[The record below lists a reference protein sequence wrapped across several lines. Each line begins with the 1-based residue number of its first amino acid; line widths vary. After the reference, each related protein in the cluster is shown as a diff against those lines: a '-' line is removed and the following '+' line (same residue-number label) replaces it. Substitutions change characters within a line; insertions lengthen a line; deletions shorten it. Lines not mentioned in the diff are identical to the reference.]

1 MGDFNIGLLSV
12 LEIDTNSS
20 KQAINN
26 KLPDLEKLLNKV
38 KVEIEAD
45 TSNSTS
51 SINKAIETLNN
62 NNKLDKVQVALD
74 VDKEKSISNIKLAL
88 SEINKNFKD
97 TVDVQVRTKLDANSL
112 KNVNKAM
119 GNTSKPKDIDI
130 DVKSKIDNNTL
141 KEIKEIEGAYIG
153 VASQYRNIG
162 ELNKLLEKNTSD
174 RLTHEMTGI
183 KGANAELTKYE
194 VKLKQINDLG
204 KQTGTQSF
212 TYKLNPDESLSL
224 EKARLS
230 DKNDE
235 SSKRALETVNRLR
248 DEEIKK
254 VNKLAADGKISVA
267 QANELLN
274 KYKAIN
280 LEKIEKSNLK
290 THFDKENSEIKK
302 VADGYKQQNELLS
315 KQERLIYQIE
325 SAERRMADSID
336 KNATKRLKQNIAGLN
351 DNGNGKF
358 NKDAAYQLNQFQN
371 EFRGVRAEAER
382 ATRSQLGFVES
393 FRQAMIKFPVW
404 MGASTLFF
412 GAIQSGKMFIQ
423 TITDIDSKMIT
434 LAKVMDSGTNLEAI
448 FMKANDAALQF
459 GQTISGVLD
468 VYAEFARQGI
478 KGDELTQF
486 GNAAL
491 MIANVGELD
500 AAKASEYLT
509 SMSAQWETS
518 GKDAMG
524 QVDSLN
530 EVSNKYAT
538 TVEKLAQGQA
548 KAGSTAKS
556 MGLTFDETNAVI
568 GTLTAKTKQSGD
580 EIGNFMKATLP
591 KLYNG
596 TGRST
601 LEGLGINMKDE
612 NGNLKSAIA
621 LLEEASVKVKN
632 LDKDQ
637 RAAVI
642 KGLGGVYHYQR
653 MQVLLEDL
661 GKVDSMYKSIKDT
674 SENSGGSALAEN
686 AKYMESMEAKI
697 NRAKVAME
705 QLAVALGDA
714 FLKSGMLDGI
724 RMVTELLA
732 GLTKTIT
739 DAGSAAPI
747 IGGLM
752 GALSLFSKNVRSGFE
767 GARQSLADY
776 IMTQNSLTPIRNDK
790 GMVTGIETA
799 TGQLH
804 EFNKA
809 QKDVSVSALA
819 SSGALGKNSVAITAQ
834 TAATRIA
841 EGATRAFWVSL
852 KAIGSATLIG
862 VALTGVSF
870 VLEKL
875 INKFNEGKV
884 AVEQFEQ
891 QQQQL
896 KTGIESQG
904 ADNITKTIDEYKRLQ
919 ESVNNGSIDS
929 SGMEKY
935 KNVSN
940 ELANLFP
947 DLVSGEGQF
956 GSNVNDNSEIM
967 KSRVSIM
974 EQQLKVQQLI
984 NAEKA
989 KEQQEDLMK
998 TAAKS
1003 QDDTYGNHNFGRNKI
1018 DEAKAMLQGT
1028 QGNYTSGN
1036 AEVQK
1041 TLQNIDTQIQKVK
1054 DLKTATD
1061 AQKSA
1066 EEALA
1071 KAKESGSSSADLTA
1085 LQARVDTT
1093 KKLTEATS
1101 TAYNANLIAMQG
1113 LQTQYMSS
1121 VSAITSQN
1129 DNLGSNAD
1137 AVMSRISASI
1147 IGSTDSAK
1155 KAEQAMLQFQNAL
1168 SKDEG
1173 FRQKMEAYT
1182 KAVQNFKETA
1192 KSGGD
1197 TTQAVEQ
1204 VRQAYAGVAKEIERV
1219 SQSGDSAKVFDK
1231 SSEANQL
1238 STALDQLN
1246 NEFLGIKDSSK
1257 KAANGVDESSQA
1269 MQENEEQANATKEAN
1284 EKLANSMRDMAS
1296 NQELVGKAIDEMNNG
1311 NLSWE
1316 TMADLAEQYGDQ
1328 VLALAGDEEAL
1339 TNFLMTQRDRETQNF
1354 KDNMQ
1359 AKLGASEEYYQAVAG
1374 QGTELYNHMKDVYGI
1389 DMGNYKNMNEFK
1401 AKVGDLWANGTDK
1414 QQASLVDAVAKH
1426 YGVDVSNFGTLAE
1439 KKQAVENKLMTV
1451 LGDKWKEYI
1460 NYIADTTNQTFAA
1473 IGEEAQLL
1481 QTGLSMSTAAG
1492 ALPAGLGA
1500 LGNVGIGLMDKVGQ
1514 MNFGIN
1520 ETFKEDAV
1528 FQSATAAMT
1537 DLTNVAGNLGDGL
1550 ENLSD
1555 AGDKA
1560 GKGLGNTGKAGKSAG
1575 KGLKD
1580 AADGAKKTAKEA
1592 EQAGIEV
1599 EKLYKTFQ
1607 VQTYVADK
1615 LALAMDKLNYQLEK
1629 QQTNTQKY
1637 ATWSQKYRDS
1647 LKEENK
1653 LIDEKNKNLD
1663 QQIKLLDEQIKNGKI
1678 NEYGL
1683 VSSDMNVG
1691 YYNYK
1696 ANNLSDGKSANVS
1709 FSGAT
1714 GSTNQQKTW
1723 SFLKGKGLSDAQVAG
1738 IMGNI
1743 EQESRFNASAE
1754 QMKGKHNGGK
1764 GLVQWDGARR
1774 NKLYDFAK
1782 KKGKAWT
1789 DIEVQLEYLWKELNS
1804 TEAAALTYLRRTTSA
1819 TQAAQVF
1826 QQKFE
1831 RAGTPNQGA
1840 RNSAASKYYNQFKGQ
1855 SSFASN
1861 GSTTSYN
1868 KLAGK
1873 GLVDYAGAKLNN
1885 DPWGRYAGGGTHHG
1899 RDISAAGI
1907 GGKNIRAAKDGVVTF
1922 AGWTGGGNTISI
1934 FDGTNTYTYMH
1945 MQKPTPLKKGQT
1957 VRAGDTVGKVGTT
1970 YGAGGFSTGDHLHVQ
1985 VNKGKTGSFKNTFTG
2000 ANAAIDPQKNGYL
2013 KVAGSSNFNINTS
2026 AGNPYTGNAD
2036 AAYVE
2041 QLNAQEQARL
2051 SEIEQAVKASNDAEA
2066 MKQKV
2071 DEARKRLYDM
2081 QLERVKN
2088 SGAKE
2093 ENLYKIHK
2101 SSVEQY
2107 DHFKELQSAQT
2118 AKLQYEL
2125 NKIEFEKGR
2134 NNNAWRKK
2142 NSQVQTSKDQ
2152 EKQWENQKIKYINKA
2167 LKDKKLFAKDT
2178 VYKDEFEKMRRD
2190 AEGSI
2195 RDIEENKRQIL
2206 AEIANSLVDEIIED
2220 FDKMNT
2226 DFEKQLS
2233 SAQRRNSKRDSE
2245 KDSDAKAMVKD
2256 IQKQSQIYT
2265 LRSQQAKFTISQ
2277 LQAQLKGSK
2286 KNAELQKK
2294 IKDKIN
2300 ELNNV
2305 YEDSLVSAHQAVV
2318 EAADLDIQRVQNLN
2332 AKRLKDG
2339 QAKLIK
2345 ADYDSNFISQ
2355 EYQTDLYRKN
2365 QVEKL
2370 KGIRDEKVALE
2381 KNKKELEAQYKL
2393 YKHLPSQARK
2403 IKDAI
2408 DETTNSL
2415 KENAKNI
2422 HVIRQDLANATIQT
2436 IKTIYQKQLEVATKA
2451 YDKEYSEYEKM
2462 INKKL
2467 KLIDDEAQEET
2478 YAKDIKDKTEQLTKL
2493 RDEIAQRAGDDSL
2506 ANQKKLKD
2514 LREQLKTQEE
2524 DYDAYLRNKAR
2535 EERKKALQEELSDK
2549 NEQINKQKEDLN
2561 TAYQD
2566 LLENTRLFN
2575 SIQETL
2581 MQGQMD
2587 KYKLMIEDLSK
2598 FVNDNMKDIGYSVS
2612 QNILDALNSTFNS
2625 LQQIKPEL
2633 TNENKTTTPV
2643 PQSSLKPTVRPEAI
2657 TSAIK
2662 AVNSLTPNAVSLATS
2677 KIASATLPTNIT
2689 KPQTVTNNNT
2699 QAQALVNI
2707 ENFNGTQSET
2717 DKLVGDLKVAMD
2729 KQGINL

>member
-20 KQAINN
+20 KQAIN
-26 KLPDLEKLLNKV
+26 KSIDALEKQINTV
-38 KVEIEAD
+38 RVEIEAD
-45 TSNSTS
+45 TKNSIA
-51 SINKAIETLNN
+51 SINKAVKSLNMN
-62 NNKLDKVQVALD
+62 NSLHGIKVALD
-74 VDKEKSISNIKLAL
+74 VDKEKSIKNIKSAL
-88 SEINKNFKD
+88 SDINKSFKD

-130 DVKSKIDNNTL
+130 DVKSNVNKGSL

-153 VASQYRNIG
+153 VAKQYRNID
-162 ELNKLLEKNTSD
+162 ELNKVLAKNTSD

-183 KGANAELTKYE
+183 KGANGELTKYE
-194 VKLKQINDLG
+194 TKLKQINDLG
-204 KQTGTQSF
+204 KVTGTQSF

-224 EKARLS
+224 EKARLTN
-230 DKNDE
+230 KNDE

-254 VNKLAADGKISVA
+254 VNDLIAKGKISIT
-267 QANELLN
+267 QANDLIA

-280 LEKIEKSNLK
+280 YEKIEKSNLK
-290 THFDKENSEIKK
+290 THFDKESSEIKK
-302 VADGYKQQNELLS
+302 VADGYKQQNELLL
-315 KQERLIYQIE
+315 QQQRLIYQIE
-325 SAERRMADSID
+325 SAERKMADSID

-351 DNGNGKF
+351 DNGSGKF

-423 TITDIDSKMIT
+423 TIKDIDSQMIT
-434 LAKVMDSGTNLEAI
+434 LAKVMDSGTDLESI

-491 MIANVGELD
+491 IAANVGEID
-500 AAKASEYLT
+500 AKKASEYLT

-530 EVSNKYAT
+530 EISNKYAT

-568 GTLTAKTKQSGD
+568 GALTAKTKQSGD
-580 EIGNFMKATLP
+580 EIGNFMKAVLP
-591 KLYNG
+591 KLYVG
-596 TGRST
+596 TGKAT
-601 LEGLGINMKDE
+601 IEDLGIDMKGAD
-612 NGNLKSAIA
+612 GQLKGAMQ
-621 LLEEASVKVKN
+621 LLEEVSQKIKGI
-632 LDKDQ
+632 DKDQ
-637 RAAVI
+637 QAAIVR
-642 KGLGGVYHYQR
+642 GLGGTYHYQR
-653 MQVLLEDL
+653 MQVLLDDL
-661 GKVDSMYKSIKDT
+661 GKADSMYKSIKET

-697 NRAKVAME
+697 NKAKVAME

-732 GLTKTIT
+732 GLTKVIT
-739 DAGSAAPI
+739 DAGSAAPL

-752 GALSLFSKNVRSGFE
+752 GALSLFSKNVRTGFE

-790 GMVTGIETA
+790 GMVTGIESA

-804 EFNKA
+804 QFNKA

-819 SSGALGKNSVAITAQ
+819 SSGALGKNSASIVANT
-834 TAATRIA
+834 TVTRIA

-891 QQQQL
+891 QQQQVKQAVSSMGTDEINKL
-896 KTGIESQG
+896 ISSYDTLQQKMNSGQSFNTDE
-904 ADNITKTIDEYKRLQ
+904 AKEYKDVTNQ
-919 ESVNNGSIDS
+919 
-929 SGMEKY
+929 
-935 KNVSN
+935 
-940 ELANLFP
+940 LANVFP
-947 DLVSGEGQF
+947 DLVTGENQYGTALNGNKATLENRIDLVKQQIDLEKQLANQKAIEEGKEASKEYQNRAKKIGGKGWFDGYTPETELKSDTNTSTHTELDDRIAKVKKLQDAQKILKDVQKDLSEATKNNDKDEIARLQIKADGLNKYITQKGEQRAAENAAIQAQAQVFNAQVQSMKDGTYTFGNSALNTF
-956 GSNVNDNSEIM
+956 GSIS
-967 KSRVSIM
+967 SII
-974 EQQLKVQQLI
+974 QQTAKNAGSAESSFKAFNNTLI
-984 NAEKA
+984 NDSGFAA
-989 KEQQEDLMK
+989 KMK
-998 TAAKS
+998 TYEGALKSFQEAKTESARVDMLPALTKAYEEVARAVLEAAKS
-1003 QDDTYGNHNFGRNKI
+1003 AG
-1018 DEAKAMLQGT
+1018 
-1028 QGNYTSGN
+1028 
-1036 AEVQK
+1036 
-1041 TLQNIDTQIQKVK
+1041 
-1054 DLKTATD
+1054 
-1061 AQKSA
+1061 
-1066 EEALA
+1066 
-1071 KAKESGSSSADLTA
+1071 
-1085 LQARVDTT
+1085 
-1093 KKLTEATS
+1093 
-1101 TAYNANLIAMQG
+1101 
-1113 LQTQYMSS
+1113 
-1121 VSAITSQN
+1121 
-1129 DNLGSNAD
+1129 
-1137 AVMSRISASI
+1137 
-1147 IGSTDSAK
+1147 
-1155 KAEQAMLQFQNAL
+1155 L
-1168 SKDEG
+1168 SKDAMNQLKQSLESSIEAETG
-1173 FRQKMEAYT
+1173 FESTVSKSGKVTIDAT
-1182 KAVQNFKETA
+1182 KAIKEKSKATA
-1192 KSGGD
+1192 D
-1197 TTQAVEQ
+1197 NTLITNENT
-1204 VRQAYAGVAKEIERV
+1204 
-1219 SQSGDSAKVFDK
+1219 DSMEK
-1231 SSEANQL
+1231 Q
-1238 STALDQLN
+1238 
-1246 NEFLGIKDSSK
+1246 
-1257 KAANGVDESSQA
+1257 KAAG
-1269 MQENEEQANATKEAN
+1269 EE
-1284 EKLANSMRDMAS
+1284 LANSMDEAARK
-1296 NQELVGKAIDEMNNG
+1296 QELLGTALGELDKGELSYKTLTDLVREYDTEILNRMG
-1311 NLSWE
+1311 NE
-1316 TMADLAEQYGDQ
+1316 QDLA
-1328 VLALAGDEEAL
+1328 
-1339 TNFLMTQRDRETQNF
+1339 NFLEKKREEETNGLKNQL
-1354 KDNMQ
+1354 KDKIAMNT
-1359 AKLGASEEYYQAVAG
+1359 EYYKAVAG
-1374 QGTELYNHMKDVYGI
+1374 QGTEL
-1389 DMGNYKNMNEFK
+1389 
-1401 AKVGDLWANGTDK
+1401 
-1414 QQASLVDAVAKH
+1414 AKH
-1426 YGVDVSNFGTLAE
+1426 LADTYGVDASQYKDFTELKAGIVDSYSHGTAE
-1439 KKQAVENKLMTV
+1439 QQGKLVEA
-1451 LGDKWKEYI
+1451 
-1460 NYIADTTNQTFAA
+1460 IADTYGVDLSNYGTLGEKKEALETEILNILGQKWADHVNQLRGMIDEAFAEFETKKA
-1473 IGEEAQLL
+1473 EIKAEYKGRESE
-1481 QTGLSMSTAAG
+1481 TGALVGAAALDSIAG
-1492 ALPAGLGA
+1492 ANIPAYEMLGKTIEYK
-1500 LGNVGIGLMDKVGQ
+1500 LGTSSMIEKVLGEDVQWQKATNVAD
-1514 MNFGIN
+1514 N
-1520 ETFKEDAV
+1520 
-1528 FQSATAAMT
+1528 
-1537 DLTNVAGNLGDGL
+1537 LTNVSDKLADSLDGVGDGARNAANGSK
-1550 ENLSD
+1550 E
-1555 AGDKA
+1555 A
-1560 GKGLGNTGKAGKSAG
+1560 GKGLGKAAKE
-1575 KGLKD
+1575 
-1580 AADGAKKTAKEA
+1580 AKKTAKEA
-1592 EQAGIEV
+1592 EKAGIEV

-1629 QQTNTQKY
+1629 QQSTTQKY

-1663 QQIKLLDEQIKNGKI
+1663 RQIRLLDEQIKNGKI

-1683 VSSDMNVG
+1683 VSSDLNVG

-1696 ANNLSDGKSANVS
+1696 ANNLSDGKSANIS

-1754 QMKGKHNGGK
+1754 QMKGKYNGGK

-1804 TEAAALTYLRRTTSA
+1804 TEAAALTYLRRTTGA
-1819 TQAAQVF
+1819 VQAAQVF

-1868 KLAGK
+1868 KLAGQ
-1873 GLVDYAGAKLNN
+1873 GLVDYAGAKLNK

-1899 RDISAAGI
+1899 RDISGAGI

-1945 MQKPTPLKKGQT
+1945 MQKPTSLKKGQT

-2000 ANAAIDPQKNGYL
+2000 ANKVLDPAKTGYL

-2026 AGNPYTGNAD
+2026 AGVPYTGNAD

-2051 SEIEQAVKASNDAEA
+2051 AEIEQAVKANNEAEA

-2071 DEARKRLYDM
+2071 DEARKKLYDM

-2152 EKQWENQKIKYINKA
+2152 EKSWENQKIKYINKA

-2178 VYKDEFEKMRRD
+2178 VYKDEFERMRRE

-2265 LRSQQAKFTISQ
+2265 SRSQQAKFTISQ

-2305 YEDSLVSAHQAVV
+2305 YEDSLVSAHQAMV

-2345 ADYDSNFISQ
+2345 ADYDSSFISQ
-2355 EYQTDLYRKN
+2355 EYQIDLYRKN

-2451 YDKEYSEYEKM
+2451 YDKEYSEHEKM

-2514 LREQLKTQEE
+2514 LREQLKQQEE

-2612 QNILDALNSTFNS
+2612 QNILDALNSTFGS
-2625 LQQIKPEL
+2625 LQKIKPEL

-2717 DKLVGDLKVAMD
+2717 DKLVGDLKAAMD